1 METPPNKLETIQQCF
16 HCGDAIR
23 GEHVEHDG
31 KHFCCS
37 GCKVVYEILQQN
49 NLCQYYHIES
59 APGISPSEIESSR
72 FGFLDEESVQKN
84 LFTFSDGITAAVTLP
99 LPGIHCSSCIWLLE
113 QLYKFDPGIS
123 QSRVDF
129 LKKQISITFHHSQT
143 SLKKIVILLTSLG
156 YDPELRLETIEKK
169 VESDLTRTLYY
180 KIGVAGFCFGN
191 SMLFS
196 FPEYLGVDAGEK
208 TLRTVFSYMNLLVGI
223 PVFFYSSNEYFRSAW
238 GGVKRKIINIDVP
251 IAIGIIL
258 LFARSSYEIV
268 TGSGSG
274 FIDSMCGLV
283 FFLLLGRLFQSKTY
297 DRLNFERNYKSY
309 FPLSVTVKKD
319 GSERSVSIS
328 SLKKG
333 DRIVVRN
340 NEIIPADGLLLR
352 GNAAIDYSF
361 VTGESRTVE
370 KVLGEMIFAGGRQV
384 GSIIEVEVTK
394 EVSQSYLTQL
404 WNNFTEGSKSKHN
417 LSEISN
423 TISKYFTIVL
433 LMIAGV
439 VGIYWMTIDV
449 TTAITVFTGI
459 LIVACPCALA
469 LSIPFT
475 FGTAMRILG
484 KNNFFVK
491 NVSVIEYLSNAN
503 RIVFDKT
510 GTITYAQRS
519 SITYRG
525 DELTRREIDGISS
538 LTKNSAHLLSRL
550 VFEYT
555 HGNEYPVQEYSED
568 IGKGIQGVVR
578 DGRYKIGSREYV
590 GGIQASEKINE
601 TRVYISIDGVVR
613 GYYAV
618 SNVYRSGL
626 KDSIRALKDKYKFSV
641 ISGDN
646 ESERLE
652 LQKVFPSDTDIRF
665 HQLPNDKYE
674 YICGLQKQ
682 GYRTIMV
689 GDGLNDAGALMK
701 SDVGIALTENISKF
715 SPSSDVIMDSA
726 SFDLLPKMLRF
737 TRESAVIVKISF
749 ALSFLYNIIGLFF
762 AVRGELSPIVAAIL
776 MPISSITIV
785 LFTTLTTKAVARK
798 TGLI

>member
-1 METPPNKLETIQQCF
+1 METPPNTLKTIQQCF
-16 HCGDAIR
+16 HCGDSIR

-49 NLCQYYHIES
+49 DMCQYYDIES
-59 APGISPSEIESSR
+59 APGISPGEIESSR
-72 FGFLDEESVQKN
+72 FGFLDDDSVQKN
-84 LFTFSDGITAAVTLP
+84 LLNFSDGITAAVTLP

-143 SLKKIVILLTSLG
+143 SLKKIAILLTSLG
-156 YDPELRLETIEKK
+156 YDPELRLEAIEKK
-169 VESDLTRTLYY
+169 IESDLTRALYY
-180 KIGVAGFCFGN
+180 KIGIAGFCFGN

-208 TLRTVFSYMNLLVGI
+208 TLRMVFSYMNLLVGI
-223 PVFFYSSNEYFRSAW
+223 PVFFYSSSEYFRSAL

-251 IAIGIIL
+251 IAIGITL
-258 LFARSSYEIV
+258 LFMRSSYEIV

-319 GSERSVSIS
+319 GVERSVPIS

-370 KVLGEMIFAGGRQV
+370 KVLGEMIFAGGKQV
-384 GSIIEVEVTK
+384 GSIIEIEVTK

-404 WNNFTEGSKSKHN
+404 WNNFAEGSKSKHY
-417 LSEISN
+417 LSEISDL
-423 TISKYFTIVL
+423 ISKYFTIVL
-433 LMIAGV
+433 LIIAVGA
-439 VGIYWMTIDV
+439 GIYWMTIDMNS
-449 TTAITVFTGI
+449 AIAVFTGI

-484 KNNFFVK
+484 KNKFFVK
-491 NVSVIEYLSNAN
+491 NVSVIEHLSNAN
-503 RIVFDKT
+503 IIVFDKT
-510 GTITYAQRS
+510 GTITHAQRA

-525 DELTRREIDGISS
+525 DELTRREVDAISS

-555 HGNEYPVQEYSED
+555 RGNEYPVQDYSED
-568 IGKGIQGVVR
+568 IGKGIQGVVQQV
-578 DGRYKIGSREYV
+578 RYKIGSREYV
-590 GGIQASEKINE
+590 GGIQVSEKVNE
-601 TRVYISIDGVVR
+601 TRIYISINGAVR

-626 KDSIRALKDKYKFSV
+626 KGSIRMLTEHYKFSV

-646 ESERLE
+646 ESELLE
-652 LQKVFPSDTDIRF
+652 LQKVFPPDTDIRF
-665 HQLPNDKYE
+665 HQLPSDKYE
-674 YICGLQKQ
+674 YICRLQNQGLK
-682 GYRTIMV
+682 TIMV

-701 SDVGIALTENISKF
+701 SDVGIAITENISKF

-726 SFDLLPKMLRF
+726 SFELLPKMLRF
-737 TRESAVIVKISF
+737 ARKSAVIVKISF
-749 ALSFLYNIIGLFF
+749 VLSFLYNIIGLYF
-762 AVRGELSPIVAAIL
+762 AVRGELSPIVAAVL

-785 LFTTLTTKAVARK
+785 IFTTLTTKAVARRL
-798 TGLI
+798 GLT